1 MMSSDIVKQLRFLF
15 IDCSFI
21 IQSVA
26 TRESLFH
33 GLV

>member
-15 IDCSFI
+15 VVCTFI